1 MKARFTLMAMI
12 VMCSSLF
19 AQVHISI
26 DDPGTW
32 SVEALRP
39 YLGQTVVFDMPIVV
53 CANAN
58 GNYTVSPWRRFQ
70 PESRGI
76 AGSEEF
82 NETVRV
88 NNSCMFSLANVS
100 GYHRCGEKIINLT
113 AKVDNS
119 SPAKLTFQ
127 SGTWSG
133 NKRADLEAGLP
144 DLGDYR
150 LLVCGFN
157 LENYYM
163 TWGSMG
169 ADSYA
174 EHQDQRAKVSAAL
187 KTINADIYGLVEL
200 QQGDEAIEEIVSDL
214 NKNLPHRSYRHF
226 HDAGSGTFQKVDFVY
241 DSKTV
246 EPIGLPTET
255 NVETQN
261 RKKMLC
267 FRELATGERFI
278 YSINHFKAMNTGGG
292 DRRVNESKAVFKLY
306 NSYRQNSNIHEND
319 ALFMGDLNCYAFTD
333 PILAFV
339 NNGLIDLHRAFHAD
353 SSYSYMFGGLASYI
367 DHAICS
373 ETMYRQVTGMA
384 AYHINSDEDDRYT
397 YDKSSDRTM
406 FRCSDHDPV
415 LVGLKLD
422 STLSLSFEPYV
433 ANTALN
439 TDSMAFY
446 YVYTSA
452 TEDPLVYF
460 DIYSINGM
468 PICPPTKII
477 YEGDIFEKHSKYYTF
492 STKNPN
498 LPDELKR
505 FMPLPPGLYVLHFYY
520 KGNIISHKLIVR

>member
-1 MKARFTLMAMI
+1 MKVRFTLMAMI

-26 DDPGTW
+26 ADPGTW

-39 YLGQTVVFDMPIVV
+39 YLGQTVVFDMPMVV

-163 TWGSMG
+163 TLNEMG
-169 ADSYA
+169 ART
-174 EHQDQRAKVSAAL
+174 EEERQRQRAKVRKAL
-187 KTINADIYGLVEL
+187 KTINADIFGLVEL
-200 QQGDEAIEEIVSDL
+200 QQGNEAITEIVNDL
-214 NKNLPHRSYRHF
+214 NNALPERNYDFF
-226 HDAGSGTFQKVDFVY
+226 HDSEASTYQKVDFVY
-241 DSKTV
+241 DKNKV
-246 EPIGLPTET
+246 EAINTPVETE
-255 NVETQN
+255 VETQN
-261 RKKMLC
+261 RKKMIC
-267 FRELATGERFI
+267 FREKETGEKFI
-278 YSINHFKAMNTGGG
+278 YSINHFKAMTSGGEE
-292 DRRVNESKAVFKLY
+292 RRVNEAKAVIKLY
-306 NSYRQNSNIHEND
+306 NSYRKNGNIREKD
-319 ALFMGDLNCYAFTD
+319 VLFMGDLNCYAFTE
-333 PILAFV
+333 PIKVFT

-433 ANTALN
+433 ANAALN

-492 STKNPN
+492 STTNPN

-520 KGNIISHKLIVR
+520 KGNITSHKLIVR